1 MPKKF
6 KKPIVESY
14 AQQSKIVS
22 YQGYR
27 ERCITEGLQP
37 KSKQNFISD
46 LQKSKEFLFTPINE
60 NEYAVKESGIG
71 QGQMEAGDTGEN
83 PYYDVGFVSSMEQ
96 ETLNKIR
103 STIEQL
109 SYVYL
114 DTMQDDETDR
124 DREAANEIAIGIL
137 DRIKTTF
144 TDGQWPN

>member
-1 MPKKF
+1 
-6 KKPIVESY
+6 
-14 AQQSKIVS
+14 
-22 YQGYR
+22 
-27 ERCITEGLQP
+27 
-37 KSKQNFISD
+37 
-46 LQKSKEFLFTPINE
+46 
-60 NEYAVKESGIG
+60 
-71 QGQMEAGDTGEN
+71 
-83 PYYDVGFVSSMEQ
+83 MEQ